1 MKHRVK
7 SLSLALGLAFISNQN
22 MALAQTQNVEAV
34 RDVLGRQSALKQES
48 AAHEPATST
57 SFFQQAGDDKPAG
70 DGSSASSV
78 DADAEALQVA
88 IRQAIQD
95 LQVRRKAQ
103 QQALAAQTAQ
113 SPNRHAPDWPALQST
128 QKNWLKPLANVW
140 HELPSA
146 DRYAWMQLASQLPKV
161 PLAAQEQA
169 QERMKQWSTLTPHQR
184 QAARENF
191 RLAQKLNDSKLSE
204 GQLQALWERYRELT
218 PEQRAVLRAAG
229 QTASTAARHA
239 GAATPLAKEAARPL
253 PALDRHGKPT
263 P

>member
-48 AAHEPATST
+48 AAHDPATST
-57 SFFQQAGDDKPAG
+57 SFSQQAGDDKPAG
-70 DGSSASSV
+70 DASSASSV

-128 QKNWLKPLANVW
+128 QKIGSSRLQTCGMSSPQLTGMPGCNLQVSYPKCRWPRRTKP
-140 HELPSA
+140 
-146 DRYAWMQLASQLPKV
+146 K
-161 PLAAQEQA
+161 
-169 QERMKQWSTLTPHQR
+169 T
-184 QAARENF
+184 
-191 RLAQKLNDSKLSE
+191 
-204 GQLQALWERYRELT
+204 G
-218 PEQRAVLRAAG
+218 
-229 QTASTAARHA
+229 
-239 GAATPLAKEAARPL
+239 
-253 PALDRHGKPT
+253 
-263 P
+263 